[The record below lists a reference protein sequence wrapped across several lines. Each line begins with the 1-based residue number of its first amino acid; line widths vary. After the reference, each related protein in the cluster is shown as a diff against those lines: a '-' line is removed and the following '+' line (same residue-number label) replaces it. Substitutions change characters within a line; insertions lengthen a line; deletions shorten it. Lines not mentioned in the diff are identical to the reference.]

1 MVRSGTI
8 GRTMKWCQWIAQVY
22 CQIILKLYVE
32 REREKEDQF
41 EDQFGAD
48 LDRVRHF
55 LQGKGKIGGG
65 DIFNKDALEAKEA
78 KKEDED
84 DSKNGT

>member
-1 MVRSGTI
+1 MLRSTA
-8 GRTMKWCQWIAQVY
+8 RSFLSCK
-22 CQIILKLYVE
+22 LKG

-84 DSKNGT
+84 DLQNGNWK

>member
-1 MVRSGTI
+1 
-8 GRTMKWCQWIAQVY
+8 MKG
-22 CQIILKLYVE
+22 
-32 REREKEDQF
+32 RERENQF

-55 LQGKGKIGGG
+55 LQGKGKIGGD
-65 DIFNKDALEAKEA
+65 DIFNKDALEAKEP